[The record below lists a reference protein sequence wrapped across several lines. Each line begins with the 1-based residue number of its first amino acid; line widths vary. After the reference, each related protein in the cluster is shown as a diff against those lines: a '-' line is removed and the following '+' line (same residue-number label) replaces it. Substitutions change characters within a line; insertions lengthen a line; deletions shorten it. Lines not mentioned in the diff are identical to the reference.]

1 MAAASIEPFVLAQ
14 RPNEANE
21 TALTVFGYEHAVPK
35 VRGDVAL
42 QQVLLHA
49 VEGAQPVFQVPV
61 EPLSA
66 MNVGAEP
73 ADEPPDVANAP
84 VHIVD
89 LPQPLVPGLV
99 GRY

>member
-1 MAAASIEPFVLAQ
+1 MAAVSIEPFILAQ

-49 VEGAQPVFQVPV
+49 VEGQV
-61 EPLSA
+61 LK
-66 MNVGAEP
+66 
-73 ADEPPDVANAP
+73 
-84 VHIVD
+84 
-89 LPQPLVPGLV
+89 
-99 GRY
+99 GRLCSTGKIK